1 MLRKWGA
8 GSGMPMKP
16 DAQLRADI
24 QAELAWD
31 PAVASEDV
39 GVIVNHGVVTLTGHL
54 RSYAEKLAAE
64 RAALRVSG
72 VKALAIET
80 SVKLAAGFER
90 TDADLAQAVEHALE
104 WNVQVPRGTIKPMLE
119 GGWVT
124 LTGEVDWDYQR
135 RAAEATV
142 RNLLGI
148 TGITNLVTIKPLLR
162 SADVE
167 QQVQDALIRAFHGQP
182 RQVAIDVNGSQLVLR
197 GKVRSWKEFEAVR
210 NAAWSTPGIVP
221 VVNELAVEA

>member
-1 MLRKWGA
+1 
-8 GSGMPMKP
+8 MKP

-24 QAELAWD
+24 QAELEWD
-31 PAVASEDV
+31 PAVTAEDV

-104 WNVQVPRGTIKPMLE
+104 WNVQVPRGAIKPMLE

-124 LTGEVDWDYQR
+124 LAGEVDWDYQR

-142 RNLLGI
+142 RNLLGV

-167 QQVQDALIRAFHGQP
+167 RQVQDALIRAFHGQP

-210 NAAWSTPGIVP
+210 NAAWSTPGIVS

>member
-1 MLRKWGA
+1 
-8 GSGMPMKP
+8 MKP
-16 DAQLRADI
+16 DAQLRADV
-24 QAELAWD
+24 QAELEWD
-31 PAVASEDV
+31 PAVTSADI

-72 VKALAIET
+72 VKALAVEA

-90 TDADLAQAVEHALE
+90 TDADLAQAVGHALE
-104 WNVQVPRGTIKPMLE
+104 WNVQVPRGAIQPMLE

-142 RNLLGI
+142 RNLLGV
-148 TGITNLVTIKPLLR
+148 TGITNLVGIKPLLR

-167 QQVQDALIRAFHGQP
+167 QQVQDALIRAFHGKP

-210 NAAWSTPGIVP
+210 NAAWSTPGIVS

>member
-1 MLRKWGA
+1 
-8 GSGMPMKP
+8 MKS
-16 DAQLRADI
+16 DAQLRAAV

-31 PAVASEDV
+31 PAVTAEDV
-39 GVIVNHGVVTLTGHL
+39 GVIANHGVVTLTGHL
-54 RSYAEKLAAE
+54 RSYAEKLAVE

-104 WNVQVPRGTIKPMLE
+104 WNVQVPRGAIKPMLE

-124 LTGEVDWDYQR
+124 LAGEVDWDYQR

-142 RNLLGI
+142 RNLLGV

-167 QQVQDALIRAFHGQP
+167 RQVQDALIRAFHGQP

-197 GKVRSWKEFEAVR
+197 GKVRSWAELEAVR
-210 NAAWSTPGIVP
+210 NAAWSTPGIVS

>member
-1 MLRKWGA
+1 
-8 GSGMPMKP
+8 MKT
-16 DAQLRADI
+16 DAQLRADV

-31 PAVASEDV
+31 PAVTSADV
-39 GVIVNHGVVTLTGHL
+39 GVIVDHGVVTLTGHL

-80 SVKLAAGFER
+80 SVKLAAGLER
-90 TDADLAQAVEHALE
+90 TDADLAQAVERALE
-104 WNVQVPRGTIKPMLE
+104 WNVQVPRGAIKPMLE

-124 LTGEVDWDYQR
+124 LSGEVDWDYQR
-135 RAAEATV
+135 RAAESTV

-148 TGITNLVTIKPLLR
+148 TGITNLVKIKPQLG

-167 QQVQDALIRAFHGQP
+167 RQMQDALIRIFHGEP
-182 RQVAIDVNGSQLVLR
+182 RQVAVDVHGSQLVLR
-197 GKVRSWKEFEAVR
+197 GKVRSWAEFDAVR
-210 NAAWSTPGIVP
+210 DAAWSAPGIVS

>member
-1 MLRKWGA
+1 
-8 GSGMPMKP
+8 MKS
-16 DAQLRADI
+16 DAQLRAAV

-31 PAVASEDV
+31 PAVTAEDV
-39 GVIVNHGVVTLTGHL
+39 GVIANHGVVTLTGHL
-54 RSYAEKLAAE
+54 RSYAEKLAVE

-90 TDADLAQAVEHALE
+90 TDADLARAVGHALE
-104 WNVQVPRGTIKPMLE
+104 WNVQVPRGAIQPLLE

-124 LTGEVDWDYQR
+124 LTGEVDWHYQR

-142 RNLLGI
+142 RNLLGV
-148 TGITNLVTIKPLLR
+148 TGITNLVRIKPLLR
-162 SADVE
+162 SADAE
-167 QQVQDALIRAFHGQP
+167 RQVQDALIRAFHDEP
-182 RQVAIDVNGSQLVLR
+182 RQVAVDVNGSQLVLR
-197 GKVRSWKEFEAVR
+197 GKVRSWAELEAVR
-210 NAAWSTPGIVP
+210 NAAWSTPGIVS

>member
-1 MLRKWGA
+1 
-8 GSGMPMKP
+8 MKT
-16 DAQLRADI
+16 DAQLRADV

-31 PAVASEDV
+31 PAVTSADV
-39 GVIVNHGVVTLTGHL
+39 GVIVDHGVVTLAGHL

-80 SVKLAAGFER
+80 SVKLAAGLER
-90 TDADLAQAVEHALE
+90 TDADLAQAVERALE
-104 WNVQVPRGTIKPMLE
+104 WNVQVPRGAIKPMLE

-124 LTGEVDWDYQR
+124 LSGEVDWDYQR
-135 RAAEATV
+135 RAAESTV

-148 TGITNLVTIKPLLR
+148 TGITNLVKIKPQLG

-167 QQVQDALIRAFHGQP
+167 RQMQDALIRIFHGEP
-182 RQVAIDVNGSQLVLR
+182 RQVAVDVHGSQLVLR
-197 GKVRSWKEFEAVR
+197 GKVRSWAEFDAVR
-210 NAAWSTPGIVP
+210 DAAWSAPGIVS